1 MACAKSARSTRA
13 VRKPRMAA
21 SRAIPAP
28 VIPPP
33 MTRISTVVS
42 ASSASDAVRV
52 EAEKGEITPLF
63 SRRNERGQPPSA
75 WFTWHARLLGPGVRV
90 LDLASGPGRHALLAA
105 EHGAEV
111 VAVDSDANSLAV
123 LEREAQRRRLS
134 VKCLHMDLRTSQI
147 APASFDVVLLFDYL
161 DRERFPDF
169 RAAVKPGGFLLAE
182 TFLAAQR
189 QQGWGPESDDH
200 LLQPGELV
208 RLVAPFEIF
217 LSREV
222 IEMIDGR
229 PAAIASVL
237 AINTSGQ

>member
-1 MACAKSARSTRA
+1 
-13 VRKPRMAA
+13 MAA
-21 SRAIPAP
+21 SRATPAP

-33 MTRISTVVS
+33 MTRMSTAES
-42 ASSASDAVRV
+42 ASSARDAARV
-52 EAEKGEITPLF
+52 AAEKGAITPLF

-75 WFTWHARLLGPGVRV
+75 WFTWHADILGPGVRV

-105 EHGAEV
+105 EYGAEV
-111 VAVDSDANSLAV
+111 VAVDSDGNSLAV
-123 LEREAQRRRLS
+123 LEREAQRRRLT
-134 VKCLHMDLRTSQI
+134 VKCLHLDLRTSQI

-161 DRERFPDF
+161 DRQRFPDF
-169 RAAVKPGGFLLAE
+169 RAAVKPGGYLVAE

-208 RLVAPFEIF
+208 RLVAPFEVI
-217 LSREV
+217 LAREV

-237 AINTSGQ
+237 AVNTTAQ

>member
-1 MACAKSARSTRA
+1 MD
-13 VRKPRMAA
+13 V
-21 SRAIPAP
+21 
-28 VIPPP
+28 
-33 MTRISTVVS
+33 
-42 ASSASDAVRV
+42 
-52 EAEKGEITPLF
+52 
-63 SRRNERGQPPSA
+63 
-75 WFTWHARLLGPGVRV
+75 LGPGVRV

-123 LEREAQRRRLS
+123 LEREAQRRRLT

-161 DRERFPDF
+161 DRSRFADF
-169 RAAVKPGGFLLAE
+169 RAAVKPGGYLVAE
-182 TFLAAQR
+182 TFLTAQR

-208 RLVAPFEIF
+208 RLVAPFEVI
-217 LSREV
+217 LAREV

-229 PAAIASVL
+229 PAAISSVL
-237 AINTSGQ
+237 AINTTGQ